1 MTMNE
6 QPLRE
11 IPKVKK
17 TKQDLQWE
25 AESDVRSLIEAGK
38 VNADPARLKRAKAEA
53 SKQAKA
59 LKTAI

>member
-1 MTMNE
+1 MPT
-6 QPLRE
+6 RE
-11 IPKVKK
+11 RAVPMMSGKK